1 MTKLKTILLIYSIC
15 ALIVYV
21 VFVVL
26 SATYNPTAEIKRY
39 NVGDSKTLKVGIMG
53 DTQLICS
60 DTDTNYNYTDHL
72 VKSLQIMK
80 EQQVQAIVFTG
91 DLSNNGRAY
100 AYNIFVNLFNEIFP
114 DKETAPILNFV
125 MGNHEYWY
133 YIYFPT
139 VAVQTQRAWEKALNE
154 KPFSHK
160 VINGFH
166 FINWS
171 SMDPTNINCNPN
183 VNWARE
189 QIELAINEDPK
200 KPVFVTTHFPPRD
213 TMYLSDEVGVK
224 LTRILF
230 DQYEQVISFSGHTH
244 AALTDE
250 RSIWQDTFTAI
261 QTQAVAYIGL
271 EQYKENGHIPKD
283 EFNDIDYS
291 KRNYMGIIMT
301 LNDTAVEMK
310 RISFENNTF
319 YKEEEPWVID
329 IPVKKETFR
338 YTHEKRMVNRRKQ
351 YFEEGGNIEFLQ
363 QEKDGKIISN

>member
-26 SATYNPTAEIKRY
+26 SATYNPMAEIKRY

-224 LTRILF
+224 LTQILF

-250 RSIWQDTFTAI
+250 RSIW
-261 QTQAVAYIGL
+261 
-271 EQYKENGHIPKD
+271 
-283 EFNDIDYS
+283 
-291 KRNYMGIIMT
+291 
-301 LNDTAVEMK
+301 
-310 RISFENNTF
+310 
-319 YKEEEPWVID
+319 
-329 IPVKKETFR
+329 
-338 YTHEKRMVNRRKQ
+338 
-351 YFEEGGNIEFLQ
+351 
-363 QEKDGKIISN
+363 